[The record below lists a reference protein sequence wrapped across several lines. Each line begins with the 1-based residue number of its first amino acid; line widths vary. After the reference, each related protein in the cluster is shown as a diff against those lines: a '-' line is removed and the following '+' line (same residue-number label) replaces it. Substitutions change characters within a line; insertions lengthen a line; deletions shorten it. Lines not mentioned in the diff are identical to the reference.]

1 MAMEFSCPACGSPA
15 VVYPDELTDDA
26 LVKCRRCEAVLC
38 TLGELRSSTLEGAIP
53 HTSPN
58 TGGLRG

>member
-1 MAMEFSCPACGSPA
+1 MEFSCPACGSPA

-38 TLGELRSSTLEGAIP
+38 TLGELRSYTLEGAIP
-53 HTSPN
+53 HNSPN